1 MSILKFKRTIVEV
14 EGGKFTIAETGA
26 SKERAHFLKELLELN
41 KYVVKLIAE
50 TKKDESA
57 PDTFQVGV
65 TDLAFNAILMIY
77 SKKLKR
83 NDGKIV
89 TPAYW
94 QQDFDNSNMAYYRV
108 VKN

>member
-1 MSILKFKRTIVEV
+1 MSILKFKRTILEV
-14 EGGKFTIAETGA
+14 EGGKFTIVETGA
-26 SKERAHFLKELLELN
+26 SKERAHFLKDLLEFN
-41 KYVVKLIAE
+41 KYQVKLIADA
-50 TKKDESA
+50 KKDATA

-83 NDGKIV
+83 TDGKIV

-108 VKN
+108 VK